1 MVQRERVTED
11 VFVFKSELYAQVT
24 AGVIVTTQGAV
35 VVDTLLYP
43 DETKTIKRFIDERL
57 RLPVVYAI
65 NTHHHA
71 DHTMGT
77 CFLDA
82 SRVIAH
88 RLCRDLLD
96 TRIRESLRL
105 SQAESPDFADVRIV
119 LPDLVFDDALRLS
132 VGNKTLRLQHKPGHS
147 MDSIICYVE
156 EDSVLFAGDTVMSI
170 PHFVDGNYDDLMQS
184 LQSLT
189 GQSYEHILQGH
200 GEIILRGEIE
210 ERLQDDIVYLR
221 KLYATVE
228 KVLTTATSESDL
240 QKALRSIKVSAC
252 GKSHVLLNGDVE
264 HLHQQNVFTLAERLR
279 QKLIARAKALD
290 EGN

>member
-11 VFVFKSELYAQVT
+11 VFVFTSELYAQVT
-24 AGVIVTTQGAV
+24 AGVVVTTQGAIV
-35 VVDTLLYP
+35 IDTLLYP
-43 DETKTIKRFIDERL
+43 DETRQIKRFIDERL
-57 RLPVVYAI
+57 RLPVIYVI

-77 CFLDA
+77 YFLNAD
-82 SRVIAH
+82 RVVAH

-96 TRIRESLRL
+96 TRTRESLRR

-119 LPDLVFDDALRLS
+119 LPDLVFDDTLRFS
-132 VGNKTLRLQHKPGHS
+132 VGNKTLCLQHKPGRS
-147 MDSIICYVE
+147 ADSIICHIE

-170 PHFVDGNYDDLMQS
+170 PHFVDGDYDNLILS
-184 LQSLT
+184 LHSLT

-210 ERLQDDIVYLR
+210 ERLQDDLVYLR
-221 KLYATVE
+221 KLYAAVE
-228 KVLTTATSESDL
+228 KVFATATTETDL
-240 QKALRSIKVSAC
+240 KKSLMSIKVGAC

-264 HLHQQNVFTLAERLR
+264 HQQNVFTLAERLR
-279 QKLIARAKALD
+279 KKLIMQTNTVD